1 VNNSYGYVFHADDSW
16 ADYSVQGDVQFSST
30 NAFGGGIGGRL
41 NPATG
46 SHYAAWIY
54 PEGSIGGS
62 SVLKLIKFEG
72 WTTWSGS
79 PMGEASLPGV
89 GAIPHTLRLD
99 FQGSNIV
106 VYFDGSQEI
115 NVTDNDVDLVPP
127 FTNGGIVGDLYTY
140 PAGEGMTMRNMTA
153 GSSNAPPMI
162 QSVVATNGAAVISWS
177 AVSARSYSLQWTTNQ
192 GANWNDVLPGV
203 LATASTAMATNVP
216 GNSARRYYR
225 VSLQP

>member
-1 VNNSYGYVFHADDSW
+1 
-16 ADYSVQGDVQFSST
+16 
-30 NAFGGGIGGRL
+30 
-41 NPATG
+41 
-46 SHYAAWIY
+46 
-54 PEGSIGGS
+54 
-62 SVLKLIKFEG
+62 
-72 WTTWSGS
+72 
-79 PMGEASLPGV
+79 
-89 GAIPHTLRLD
+89 
-99 FQGSNIV
+99 
-106 VYFDGSQEI
+106 
-115 NVTDNDVDLVPP
+115 
-127 FTNGGIVGDLYTY
+127 GGIVGDLYTY